1 MKKVT
6 GIGGI
11 FFKSE
16 NPEKIKKWYQK
27 NLGLTI
33 DEYGSSFEFRN
44 ANKPEEI
51 NYLQWSPFQKDTKY
65 FEPSKKEFMINYR
78 VDNLE
83 LLVAELKKDGVT
95 ICDKIESFDYGK
107 FIHILDP
114 DGNKIELWEPVDKV
128 FTDFLKDNSTK

>member
-11 FFKSE
+11 FFKSN
-16 NPEKIKKWYQK
+16 NPENIKKWYHQ

-33 DEYGSSFEFRN
+33 DAYGSSFEFRN
-44 ANKPEEI
+44 ANNPDEV
-51 NYLQWSPFQKDTKY
+51 NYLQWSPFEKDTKY
-65 FEPSKKEFMINYR
+65 FDPSKKEFMINYR

-83 LLVAELKKDGVT
+83 LLVTELKKNGVNVL
-95 ICDKIESFDYGK
+95 DEIESFDYGK

-114 DGNKIELWEPVDKV
+114 EGNKIELWEPIDQV
-128 FTDFLKDNSTK
+128 FTDFLKGKTTK